1 MFDSKGVSVDITSQL
16 DLVVEK
22 EQGYLPAAAARELG
36 VSRQSLLNYARR
48 KGLQRVAHG
57 IYKEPSAW
65 DDPLYVLQLRFPK
78 AIASQETAAFLNG
91 MIDREPL
98 AFSITMPAGT
108 GSLSGCRGDVRIHR
122 AKRDH
127 FELGLS
133 RAETSFGHI
142 VRCYDRERTLCDL
155 IRRRAS
161 MDAQDLLAAVRSY
174 FGGKNADTVRLM
186 RYARI
191 LSVEKPMTIYAE
203 VLL

>member
-1 MFDSKGVSVDITSQL
+1 MDITSQL
-16 DLVVEK
+16 DAIAEK
-22 EQGYLPAAAARELG
+22 ERGYLPAAAARELG
-36 VSRQSLLNYARR
+36 VSRQSLLNYVRR

-57 IYKEPSAW
+57 VYKEPSAW

-98 AFSITMPAGT
+98 VFSITMPAGT
-108 GSLSGCRGDVRIHR
+108 GSLSGRQDDIRVHR

-142 VRCYDRERTLCDL
+142 VRCYDQERTLCDL
-155 IRRRAS
+155 VRRRAS
-161 MDAQDLLAAVRSY
+161 IDAQDLLAAVHSY
-174 FGGKNADTVRLM
+174 FRGKNADMIRLM

-191 LSVEKPMTIYAE
+191 LSVEKPMTMYAE